1 MTVKTTRKT
10 FDPYMIVKARDLIKL
25 LARGVAL
32 PQAIKILQDDMA
44 CDVIKIGGLVR
55 NKERF
60 VKRRQRIV
68 GPNGSTLKVGA
79 DGSRNELT

>member
-1 MTVKTTRKT
+1 MQ
-10 FDPYMIVKARDLIKL
+10 
-25 LARGVAL
+25 AL
-32 PQAIKILQDDMA
+32 KVLQDDIA

-68 GPNGSTLKVGA
+68 GPNGSTLKVIIFIRALPG
-79 DGSRNELT
+79 RELMGIGVRLLSS

>member
-1 MTVKTTRKT
+1 M
-10 FDPYMIVKARDLIKL
+10 
-25 LARGVAL
+25 
-32 PQAIKILQDDMA
+32 KILQDDIA

-68 GPNGSTLKVGA
+68 GPNGSTLKVRSLLISA
-79 DGSRNELT
+79 